1 MKKSEIKF
9 QIELDDNKVPEK
21 IMWEATD
28 GGQEL
33 AETKAFLMSVWEPET
48 ENTLR
53 IDLWNK
59 EMQVDEM
66 KKLIHQTLLGLADTL
81 ERSTNEE
88 KMAGDM
94 RDFCAY
100 FAEKLNLLKKS

>member
-1 MKKSEIKF
+1 MHKSSINID
-9 QIELDDNKVPEK
+9 IELDENKVPEN
-21 IMWEATD
+21 IEWEATD
-28 GGQEL
+28 GGQEK
-33 AETKAFLMSVWEPET
+33 AHTKAFLLSVWEPDS

-66 KKLIHQTLLGLADTL
+66 KKFIHQTILGLADTL
-81 ERSTNEE
+81 QRSTNEE

-100 FAEKLNLLKKS
+100 FAEKLELIKKP